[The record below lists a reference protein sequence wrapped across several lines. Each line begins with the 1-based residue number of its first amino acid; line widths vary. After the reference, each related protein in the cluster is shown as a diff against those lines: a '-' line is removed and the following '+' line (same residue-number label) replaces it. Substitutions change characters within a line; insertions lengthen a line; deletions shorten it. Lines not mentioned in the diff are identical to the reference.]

1 MEDVM
6 KRENSGILVIATLM
20 MMGASGIA
28 SAAEKLKVDP
38 GKREYENSC
47 ALCHGRDGKG
57 TGAIN
62 DLLKTKPA
70 DLTTL
75 AKKNNG
81 VFPVE
86 RVYAT
91 IDGRDMV
98 KAHGD
103 RDMPAWGNRYSSDS
117 AKAAEYYMDA
127 PYYDGEM
134 FARSRILYLIDYLN
148 RIQVK

>member
-1 MEDVM
+1 M
-6 KRENSGILVIATLM
+6 KHENAGVLAIATLM
-20 MMGASGIA
+20 MMGTAGIA
-28 SAAEKLKVDP
+28 SAAERLKVDP
-38 GKREYENSC
+38 GKIEYENSC
-47 ALCHGRDGKG
+47 AVCHGKDGRG
-57 TGAIN
+57 TGSIN
-62 DLLKTKPA
+62 DLLTKKPT

-86 RVYAT
+86 RVYAV
-91 IDGRDMV
+91 IDGRDAV

-103 RDMPAWGNRYSSDS
+103 RDMPAWGNRYSNDPR
-117 AKAAEYYMDA
+117 KAAEYYMDA

-134 FARSRILYLIDYLN
+134 YARSRILYLIDYLN